1 MLQFTVELYLH
12 DYGSYSYTDSI
23 RHQQQSEMWVK
34 TDICLDWLLLC
45 WEAGVVQ
52 LRCFI
57 RFYCSHQAAVFTIL
71 FIISPATIPSDN
83 PGPHNSCDQ
92 TTTQQWRNI
101 NTFSSLLLLWDDIR
115 STALVYF
122 NLSSGSCCLLSA
134 LPLYFPRIRE
144 FLIYSPNVGQINQLK
159 PGKGNKN
166 NMEYDHHVLVI
177 PNLNLNFTNFSQ
189 QKPLLNL

>member
-1 MLQFTVELYLH
+1 M
-12 DYGSYSYTDSI
+12 
-23 RHQQQSEMWVK
+23 
-34 TDICLDWLLLC
+34 
-45 WEAGVVQ
+45 Q

-57 RFYCSHQAAVFTIL
+57 RFYCSHQAVVFTIL

-83 PGPHNSCDQ
+83 PGPHNSCEEILIHPHLCYYCGMISDLLLWSTLIFLQ
-92 TTTQQWRNI
+92 AVVVVCSSS
-101 NTFSSLLLLWDDIR
+101 TFSSDPRVSDLFAKCR
-115 STALVYF
+115 PNKST
-122 NLSSGSCCLLSA
+122 
-134 LPLYFPRIRE
+134 
-144 FLIYSPNVGQINQLK
+144 Q